1 MENSETGAALAFL
14 QVTGRIRPETWS
26 RERDSNSRPSLYK
39 SAALTD

>member
-1 MENSETGAALAFL
+1 VGVPAS
-14 QVTGRIRPETWS
+14 QRPDSVTVGKS